1 MSYYSNDIQVNNGN
15 TLIRNGDF
23 VVTSDDLPF
32 IKMLFESTPGS
43 WQYNENIGFDFNQYM
58 GKSIETELID
68 DLGNDLV
75 NYIAKFGY
83 KSNIEIQ
90 KNGLDGLIINIT
102 IYNISEEPE
111 YSFTLD
117 FNITSAKV
125 IVLDTNINKKSEKTE
140 TKVNKYIRRR

>member
-1 MSYYSNDIQVNNGN
+1 MSYYSNDIQINNGN

-58 GKSIETELID
+58 SKSIGTELID

-102 IYNISEEPE
+102 IYNITEEPE
-111 YSFTLD
+111 YSFILD

>member
-1 MSYYSNDIQVNNGN
+1 MSYYSNDIQVNNGD

-58 GKSIETELID
+58 GKSIGTELID
-68 DLGNDLV
+68 NLGNDLV

-83 KSNIEIQ
+83 KANIEIQ
-90 KNGLDGLIINIT
+90 KNGLDGLNINIT
-102 IYNISEEPE
+102 IYNILEEPE

>member
-1 MSYYSNDIQVNNGN
+1 MSYYSNDIQVNNGD

-58 GKSIETELID
+58 GKFIGTELID

-75 NYIAKFGY
+75 KYIAKFGY

-90 KNGLDGLIINIT
+90 RNGLEGLIINIT
-102 IYNISEEPE
+102 INE
-111 YSFTLD
+111 
-117 FNITSAKV
+117 
-125 IVLDTNINKKSEKTE
+125 
-140 TKVNKYIRRR
+140 

>member
-102 IYNISEEPE
+102 IYNITEEPE

>member
-58 GKSIETELID
+58 GKSIGTELID

-102 IYNISEEPE
+102 IYNITEEPE